1 MSQFL
6 MPDDL
11 NSSAALTT
19 IFATCW
25 DLLEAAA
32 AGNGTG
38 WRLPV
43 LATQSS
49 QGIQQRTIV
58 LRTVLRP
65 RNSLLFHTDVRSAKI
80 EQLQADANASLLFY
94 DSQLEVQLQVR
105 GVATIHTND
114 ETADQLW
121 EANTPA
127 SLKMYLA
134 PLAPGTTTKGPDCNL
149 PDSMRGRLPER
160 SEILPGRDH
169 FAAVKFTVQ
178 SIEWLR
184 LSRNGNL
191 RAVLFCSNG
200 NRDHSEWMTP

>member
-80 EQLQADANASLLFY
+80 EQLQADANEQLAKEGIVSELVLKQSKARASELATRY
-94 DSQLEVQLQVR
+94 DIEQKRIAMTRCEKL
-105 GVATIHTND
+105 NF
-114 ETADQLW
+114 
-121 EANTPA
+121 
-127 SLKMYLA
+127 
-134 PLAPGTTTKGPDCNL
+134 L
-149 PDSMRGRLPER
+149 P
-160 SEILPGRDH
+160 
-169 FAAVKFTVQ
+169 
-178 SIEWLR
+178 
-184 LSRNGNL
+184 
-191 RAVLFCSNG
+191 
-200 NRDHSEWMTP
+200 